1 MINLKTILFEKKD
14 TTKKEKILYTSF
26 EEKDIKTDGSAYLK
40 NGNIILTDDY
50 HQTAKATIK
59 STIDLEDRSW
69 KADIVFQID
78 GSEGVSDAEGKGA
91 DGISLAIGGDD
102 KLVVNFDTFK
112 NLENDSGN
120 EIVLRVENAVV
131 EKKYV
136 RRKMNDGKKHHF
148 RIHYN
153 NPEQVIT
160 IHEFIS
166 KETKIPILS
175 YAFSEYPLSEL
186 LKGDLHIS
194 FSSFTGDAMAIHK
207 ILKFSIGYV

>member
-1 MINLKTILFEKKD
+1 MINLKTILFENKD
-14 TTKKEKILYTSF
+14 IAEKIFYASF
-26 EEKDIKTDGSAYLK
+26 KEKDIKIEGTAYLK
-40 NGNIILTDDY
+40 DGNIILTDDY
-50 HQTAKATIK
+50 HQNGKATVR

-91 DGISLAIGGDD
+91 DGISLIIGGED
-102 KLVVNFDTFK
+102 KLVVNFDTYK

-153 NPEQVIT
+153 NPEQT
-160 IHEFIS
+160 IAVHEFIS
-166 KETKIPILS
+166 KETKAPILS

-186 LKGDLHIS
+186 LKGDLRIS
-194 FSSFTGDAMAIHK
+194 FSSFTGDAKAIHK

>member
-1 MINLKTILFEKKD
+1 MINLKTILFERKD
-14 TTKKEKILYTSF
+14 KKEKILYTSF
-26 EEKDIKTDGSAYLK
+26 EEKYVNTDGSAYLK
-40 NGNIILTDDY
+40 DGNIILTDDY
-50 HQTAKATIK
+50 HQNGKATVK

-78 GSEGVSDAEGKGA
+78 GSDGVSDAEGKGA
-91 DGISLAIGGDD
+91 DGISMIIGGED
-102 KLVVNFDTFK
+102 KLVINFDTFK
-112 NLENDSGN
+112 NLENNSGN
-120 EIVLRVENAVV
+120 EIVLRVENSVV

-136 RRKMNDGKKHHF
+136 RRKMNDGNKHHF

-153 NPEQVIT
+153 NPEQTIT
-160 IHEFIS
+160 VHEFVS
-166 KETKIPILS
+166 KEKKVPILS